1 MWTDFWV
8 LRYESSESRCLSSSL
23 KWSDLLFV
31 ILPADVVGGISSSAV
46 VLTQCIW
53 PSDIINNLRAEM
65 TSHPKVRILRL
76 QGKKE
81 KEWQNS
87 GDLLDGERRD
97 ICWQFLQQEI
107 HVTNAKITKWTDFG
121 RYLVSLSSVQYN
133 QRFSVIK
140 IRPHTDA
147 KTDLHIEQG
156 LRNTSTHITKY
167 ANFFKHT
174 FHTTFFKHQWG
185 KTCQTH
191 F

>member
-1 MWTDFWV
+1 MLLGV
-8 LRYESSESRCLSSSL
+8 LLASVL
-23 KWSDLLFV
+23 
-31 ILPADVVGGISSSAV
+31 
-46 VLTQCIW
+46 LTQCIW

-65 TSHPKVRILRL
+65 TSHPKVRRVVYKGRKEWWW
-76 QGKKE
+76 GKK
-81 KEWQNS
+81 
-87 GDLLDGERRD
+87 
-97 ICWQFLQQEI
+97 
-107 HVTNAKITKWTDFG
+107 
-121 RYLVSLSSVQYN
+121 RYLLTVFAAGNPRDKCKNHKMNRFWMISGFTLFCCTQYN